1 MLKNKVVRWSVAI
14 LSIGGCIGFAPMAH
28 GQTPPPA
35 APTPEYPPL
44 EKVTSGYTK
53 VVSTTD
59 GKPSFYTLWRRDKD
73 GQMLAELPKDFA
85 RQKHFIATTVSSG
98 NRFAGLHADD
108 YYVYWRQY
116 GDRIALIAPN
126 MGIRS
131 TGDPESKSS
140 VERLFTDTVLLDV
153 PIVTFV
159 PRGGPVIDLDDIL
172 VKQAS
177 VFFGGSGRTARPQLG
192 KIVKAK
198 AFPSNVEVSFE
209 VPATDGHLQIL
220 SYSFSLVP
228 EGGSYKPRKADERV
242 GYFTTSYRDLGKY
255 KDDEVATRFI
265 NRWHLEKRDSTLAVS
280 PPKKPIVFYL
290 EHTTPVRY
298 RRWVREGVEYWN
310 QAFEK
315 VGISNAIEVY
325 YQDAETGAYMD
336 LDPEDVR
343 YNFIRW
349 LNNDIGTAI
358 GPSRV
363 HPMTGEILDAD
374 IILTDGWIRHFDV
387 QFNSIMPKLA
397 MEGMSA
403 ETLAWLAN
411 HPNWDPRVRFAAPA
425 ERAQVQREIAAQAQL
440 PFAGHDLGNRQSKL
454 LGDDIYDGL
463 IGRTSQVNGLCMA
476 ADGRSF
482 DVAFKRMMLAL
493 ATAAEDGDT
502 PKEPLLDGIPESFV
516 GPLLAD
522 LVAHE
527 VGHTLGLRHNFKASS
542 QFTLAEINSEAVK
555 GKQPFAASV
564 MDYIPVNYNLES
576 GEVQGDFAMI
586 GLGPYDYWAIEY
598 GYTFENDLSGI
609 LKRCTEPALAYATD
623 EDTSGPDPLA
633 RRYDFGKDP
642 LDYAK
647 DQIRLAVYHRARIL
661 DKFVK
666 DGDSWAKARSG
677 YEMTLSMQT
686 RSTGMMAN
694 WIGGTFVNRN
704 KKGDPDAQA
713 PLQVVPVEQQ
723 RAALKFVMEN
733 TFRDE
738 SYGLNTELL
747 RHMTTDKW
755 LDEGASSASS
765 SSAWPIHDRIM
776 GIQASTLTALMNPAT
791 LRGVYDNEFRVPAD
805 EDALTLPELMQTL
818 SDEIWSEMGQVG
830 DQQYTARKP
839 LLSSLR
845 RNLQREH
852 LERLVDLMMEA
863 NGSNAAYKPI
873 ATLAMVQLEAIK
885 SKIDGTLEKGGDK
898 LDPYSKAHLLE
909 ASRRIESVLDADFIY
924 NASNSAPQGI
934 TLPFHGQVIAQVD

>member
-1 MLKNKVVRWSVAI
+1 MLKAKVVHWSAAI
-14 LSIGGCIGFAPMAH
+14 LTIGGFIGLAPLAYC
-28 GQTPPPA
+28 QTGPPIPGS
-35 APTPEYPPL
+35 EFPPID
-44 EKVTSGYTK
+44 KVTSGYTK

-59 GKPSFYTLWRRDKD
+59 GRPSFYTLWRKDKD

-85 RQKHFIATTVSSG
+85 RQRHFIATTVSSG
-98 NRFAGLHADD
+98 NLYAGLQADD

-116 GDRIALIAPN
+116 GNRLALIAPN
-126 MGIRS
+126 MGVRS

-140 VERLFTDTVLLDV
+140 VKRLFTDTVLLDV

-159 PRGGPVIDLDDIL
+159 PRGGPVIDLDAIL
-172 VKQAS
+172 VNQAS
-177 VFFGGSGRTARPQLG
+177 VFFGGSGRTARPQLA

-198 AFPSNVEVSFE
+198 AFPQNVEVAFE
-209 VPATDGHLQIL
+209 VPATDGHLQVL

-228 EGGSYKPRKADERV
+228 DGSSYRPREADERV

-255 KDDEVATRFI
+255 KDDEVAIRYI
-265 NRWHLEKRDSTLAVS
+265 NRWHLEKRDPSLSVS

-298 RRWVREGVEYWN
+298 RRWVREGVEFWN
-310 QAFEK
+310 DAFEK
-315 VGISNAIEVY
+315 VGISNAVEVY
-325 YQDAETGAYMD
+325 YQDSQTGAYMD

-363 HPMTGEILDAD
+363 HPVTGEILDAD
-374 IILTDGWIRHFDV
+374 IILTDGWIRYFDV
-387 QFNSIMPKLA
+387 QFNEIMPKLA

-403 ETLAWLAN
+403 ETLAWLAD
-411 HPNWDPRVRFAAPA
+411 HPNWDPRVRFANPA
-425 ERAQVQREIAAQAQL
+425 ERSQVQREISAQAAL
-440 PFAGHDLGNRQSKL
+440 PFSGHALGNRQSKM

-482 DVAFKRMMLAL
+482 DVALKRMMMSLASV
-493 ATAAEDGDT
+493 EEGET
-502 PKEPLLDGIPESFV
+502 PSEPLLDGIPESFV

-527 VGHTLGLRHNFKASS
+527 VGHTLGLRHNFRASA
-542 QFTLAEINSEAVK
+542 QFTLAEINSDEVK

-564 MDYIPVNYNLES
+564 MDYLPVNYHLES

-598 GYTFENDLSGI
+598 GYTFDNDLSGI
-609 LKRCTEPALAYATD
+609 LKRCTEPGLAYATD

-647 DQIRLAVYHRARIL
+647 EQLRLAVYHRGKIL
-661 DKFVK
+661 EDYVK
-666 DGDSWAKARSG
+666 DGDSWSKARSG

-686 RSTGMMAN
+686 RATSMMAN

-713 PLQVVPVEQQ
+713 PLQVVPVSQQ

-738 SYGLNTELL
+738 NYGLTPELL
-747 RHMTTDKW
+747 RYMTSDKW
-755 LDEGASSASS
+755 LDRGASSASS
-765 SSAWPIHDRIM
+765 SPAWPIHDRIM
-776 GIQASTLTALMNPAT
+776 GIQASAMTALMNPST
-791 LRGVYDNEFRVPAD
+791 LRGVYDNEFRVPTD
-805 EDALTLPELMQTL
+805 EDALTLPEMMQTL

-852 LERLVDLMMEA
+852 LERLIDLMMQA

-873 ATLAMVQLEAIK
+873 ATLAMVQLETLK
-885 SKIDGTLEKGGDK
+885 GKIDGTLEKGGDK
-898 LDPYSKAHLLE
+898 LDAYSRAHLLE
-909 ASRRIESVLDADFIY
+909 ASRRIESALDADFIY
-924 NASNSAPQGI
+924 NAS
-934 TLPFHGQVIAQVD
+934 